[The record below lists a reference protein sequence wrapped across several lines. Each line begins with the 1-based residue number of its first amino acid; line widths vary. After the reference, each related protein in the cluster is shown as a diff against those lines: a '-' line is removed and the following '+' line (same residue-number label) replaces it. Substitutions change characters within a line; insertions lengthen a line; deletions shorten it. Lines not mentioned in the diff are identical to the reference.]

1 MTNCEERAIAKGRG
15 KPAYL
20 GGTRPGLGAAVRL
33 LVPSGS
39 PRAFSPRDDKVC
51 GEGHAGSGI
60 GYTTRSLSLRGGSGA
75 RDAAIHRVSREGDRV
90 LRFAYWS
97 PVDRHGLRPR
107 DDKTGKT
114 EYYEWTL
121 KKLKRICPKYF
132 AF

>member
-1 MTNCEERAIAKGRG
+1 M
-15 KPAYL
+15 
-20 GGTRPGLGAAVRL
+20 GGSVTP
-33 LVPSGS
+33 
-39 PRAFSPRDDKVC
+39 
-51 GEGHAGSGI
+51 H
-60 GYTTRSLSLRGGSGA
+60 TLSLRGGSGA

>member
-1 MTNCEERAIAKGRG
+1 MWI
-15 KPAYL
+15 
-20 GGTRPGLGAAVRL
+20 
-33 LVPSGS
+33 
-39 PRAFSPRDDKVC
+39 AFSKPVDRHGLRPRDDKLEKEWSV
-51 GEGHAGSGI
+51 GFDDD
-60 GYTTRSLSLRGGSGA
+60 TRTLSLRGGSGA

>member
-1 MTNCEERAIAKGRG
+1 MDSKWLR
-15 KPAYL
+15 
-20 GGTRPGLGAAVRL
+20 
-33 LVPSGS
+33 
-39 PRAFSPRDDKVC
+39 PRDDSSK
-51 GEGHAGSGI
+51 GLPH
-60 GYTTRSLSLRGGSGA
+60 TLSLRGGSGA
-75 RDAAIHRVSREGDRV
+75 SDAAIHRVSREGDRV